1 MNLYIELEVYNR
13 EIEAKMLLAL
23 EAVKR
28 GYNVI
33 IAHRSI
39 IQKLALQNELP
50 PGIIHMKDAN
60 SIKYQIEILK
70 KLKKKKFYFTAQDE
84 ESGLLNKKYDTFA
97 KIRFNNYKSFNFL
110 NYFFC
115 WGKRDYNYLKKKTKS
130 AILTGSPRFD
140 LFQSKKKIKIKN
152 NKKILIVSS
161 FNVTGVRSF
170 ADRIFSTTSQRDKHY
185 EIAEKF
191 AYDVE
196 SIHALKV
203 YHFVKLTK
211 FLSKTFKNYDICLR
225 PHYHDKYYDW
235 KKLINSNA
243 KNITIEK
250 IENNPLY
257 KSILSSN
264 FVIQNGCTS
273 AIESLLLDVPCIS
286 YMPQEWKED
295 EHAKFP
301 NSLGIKATNYNQVKK
316 IIQSGNNKKN
326 DIKIKI
332 LKERFFF
339 EKNYYAYEKQVN
351 IFDKIYQ
358 NFDKF
363 EPSLYFKVKFI
374 LKKIIKKLTN
384 KIYKKEK
391 SPFEQKF
398 PEFNEKKIKEIIKEI
413 AANTHKNDYL
423 DTKFNIIS
431 ERLLFLKK

>member
-70 KLKKKKFYFTAQDE
+70 KLKKKNFYFTAQDE

-97 KIRFNNYKSFNFL
+97 KIRFNNYKAFNFL

-115 WGKRDYNYLKKKTKS
+115 WGKRDYNYLKKKTKA

-140 LFQSKKKIKIKN
+140 LFHGKKKIKKTN
-152 NKKILIVSS
+152 NKKILIISS

-203 YHFVKLTK
+203 YHFVKLIK

-225 PHYHDKYYDW
+225 PHYHDKYDDW

-243 KNITIEK
+243 KNITIDK
-250 IENNPLY
+250 IENYPLY
-257 KSILSSN
+257 KSILNSD

-273 AIESLLLDVPCIS
+273 AIESLLLNVPCIS

-295 EHAKFP
+295 EMAQFP
-301 NSLGIKATNYNQVKK
+301 NSLGIKATNYKQVEK
-316 IIQSGNNKKN
+316 IIQSGNIKKN
-326 DIKIKI
+326 DIKNKI

-339 EKNYYAYEKQVN
+339 EKNSYAFEKQVN
-351 IFDKIYQ
+351 IFDEINQ
-358 NFDKF
+358 NFNKF
-363 EPSLYFKVKFI
+363 EPSLYLKTKFFLKKI
-374 LKKIIKKLTN
+374 LKKLIN
-384 KIYKKEK
+384 KIYKKER

-398 PEFNEKKIKEIIKEI
+398 PEFKEKKIKRIINEI
-413 AANTHKNDYL
+413 AASTHKNDYL